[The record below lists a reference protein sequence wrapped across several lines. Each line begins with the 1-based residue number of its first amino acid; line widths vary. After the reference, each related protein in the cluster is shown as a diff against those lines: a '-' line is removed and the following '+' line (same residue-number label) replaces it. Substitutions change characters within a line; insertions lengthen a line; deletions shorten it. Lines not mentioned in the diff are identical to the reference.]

1 MDKTKKNKAHP
12 LYTSILLLL
21 MAVAAVTAA
30 TMAWLSIADNT
41 KVRSM
46 NLDVTSGISLRF
58 DLDPHDTFEDYVK
71 TLTFSNIADRISREQ
86 GFSMADTPLKPVT
99 TSDFTTFSFE
109 NGTVVPTEKGAY
121 LEFTLH
127 FMSTKDMIVHL
138 TSLGSTDGASGTNV
152 SSNNGALPSAMR
164 ISFTADGATYVYEP
178 DRGDS
183 SSNANGATYF
193 GLPVANQ
200 MVYSD
205 NNRLFSLTAGENKPV
220 LVHIWLEGTDPSCT
234 DELKGADYSIALR
247 FEGTDENNQLFE
259 EEENNPRE

>member
-1 MDKTKKNKAHP
+1 M
-12 LYTSILLLL
+12 LF
-21 MAVAAVTAA
+21 
-30 TMAWLSIADNT
+30 
-41 KVRSM
+41 RS
-46 NLDVTSGISLRF
+46 
-58 DLDPHDTFEDYVK
+58 
-71 TLTFSNIADRISREQ
+71 
-86 GFSMADTPLKPVT
+86 
-99 TSDFTTFSFE
+99 
-109 NGTVVPTEKGAY
+109 
-121 LEFTLH
+121 
-127 FMSTKDMIVHL
+127 
-138 TSLGSTDGASGTNV
+138 
-152 SSNNGALPSAMR
+152 
-164 ISFTADGATYVYEP
+164 
-178 DRGDS
+178 GDS